1 MKKHILVVDDEA
13 SIRSLLAEFLTRSG
27 YRVTDVNSP
36 IEAQKV
42 VQRDPPQLIISDL
55 QLADSDGLDMIDQL
69 KTLVPNTPM
78 MLLTGVLFDPK
89 VVRDVLSKK
98 VSAYLQKTAP
108 LGQVLAE
115 VQRLA
120 GPP

>member
-1 MKKHILVVDDEA
+1 M
-13 SIRSLLAEFLTRSG
+13 EFLTRSG
-27 YRVTDVNSP
+27 YRVTDANSP
-36 IEAQKV
+36 HEAHQAVK
-42 VQRDPPQLIISDL
+42 RDPPQLVISDL

-69 KTLVPNTPM
+69 KALLPDTPM

-108 LGQVLAE
+108 LAQVLGE
-115 VQRLA
+115 VHRLI